1 MNAYVAHMLNFKH
14 VIRHTQCIIWNLW
27 HLRNH
32 IMLIKIEY
40 FAHNAK
46 CAIYTNNILYSCVNK
61 ATGDLWSSVK
71 LLGAQSLR
79 NQVELGKIDWPIDP
93 MNSVFICLYLVVS
106 SSVDELRDIWEWRQ
120 GTPELVQVDWPIGR
134 VQPNW
139 PSSYVLV
146 RALAIKPWQQP
157 RARHMIRF
165 VGSFCRGHPAGISCI
180 AGIAAER
187 ANIFQLN
194 VRLNTRPLMLVG
206 YLRAGRSIL

>member
-1 MNAYVAHMLNFKH
+1 MNAYIAHMLNFKH

-32 IMLIKIEY
+32 IMLINIEY

-46 CAIYTNNILYSCVNK
+46 CAIYILYSCVNK

-134 VQPNW
+134 DSAQLAFQLRACQSPGNK
-139 PSSYVLV
+139 
-146 RALAIKPWQQP
+146 ALATAQGKT
-157 RARHMIRF
+157 HDS
-165 VGSFCRGHPAGISCI
+165 VCR
-180 AGIAAER
+180 
-187 ANIFQLN
+187 
-194 VRLNTRPLMLVG
+194 
-206 YLRAGRSIL
+206 ILL